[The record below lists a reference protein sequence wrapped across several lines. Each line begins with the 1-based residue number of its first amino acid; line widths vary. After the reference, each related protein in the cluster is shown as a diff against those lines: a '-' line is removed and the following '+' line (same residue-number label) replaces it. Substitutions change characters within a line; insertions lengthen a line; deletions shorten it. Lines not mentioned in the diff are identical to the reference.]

1 MKTGGERVKTL
12 ASSFMKSALRA
23 RSGVTANGHVPI
35 SPLAG
40 VFISE
45 VTVAPSVTASRDT
58 SPEGG
63 GKGSERLHS
72 FICEASSFRLSDLR

>member
-1 MKTGGERVKTL
+1 
-12 ASSFMKSALRA
+12 MKSALRA
-23 RSGVTANGHVPI
+23 RSGVAANGHVPI

-40 VFISE
+40 VFIGE

-72 FICEASSFRLSDLR
+72 FISVFIPPFRPSVKRNVVRVEIDADDS